1 MTDNERYYAYMLRR
15 MREEDDKM
23 AKKAESLSDLLEAA
37 SYEGDFKEDDGW
49 NVNDFLEE
57 TFHEIDRLDSKDSYY
72 ERAIEVL
79 EECGSLMASKGVDYQ
94 GGSVKDDDYYPHGWR
109 SFDTMLTT
117 KVLRFRSVMEQKG
130 SVNFDTADDCLRD
143 LINYAAR
150 AIVWMERNK

>member
-1 MTDNERYYAYMLRR
+1 MTDGERYYAYMLRR

-23 AKKAESLSDLLEAA
+23 AKKVESLSDLLEAA
-37 SYEGDFKEDDGW
+37 HEDDS
-49 NVNDFLEE
+49 DFLTG
-57 TFHEIDRLDSKDSYY
+57 TFHEFEEDRLDSEDSYY

-130 SVNFDTADDCLRD
+130 AVNFDTADDCLRD